1 VSHGVSLALSGEPT
15 VFIRGHIGLLAR
27 SRIFVSRILNNL
39 SLCNNR
45 HRATSLAAVKISQ
58 RRTGKLMSTAP
69 QVESTSFV
77 APTWNAIREAHA
89 RIASR
94 IHRTPVLT
102 SHSLDAIAGAQF
114 FFKCDNFQKTGS
126 FKIRGAANA
135 ILSLTDAEAAHGIV
149 TPSSGNHGAAV
160 ACAAAWRGVP
170 AYIVMPKNAPAV
182 KCRAVESY
190 GGRITFS
197 EPTVTSRQE
206 TSARVQAE
214 TGAILIH
221 PYDNDRI
228 ITGQAT
234 AAKELLEEIP
244 DLDAVFTPVSG
255 GGLLSGTCL
264 SAKAIRPE
272 IRVIGCEPARADD
285 AYRSLATGILQSL
298 DSSDTIADGLRA
310 SLAPRTF
317 AILRRHLDRVLLV
330 SEEEIIGAMRL
341 VWERMKIIIEPSSAV
356 AIAPLL
362 RPGAVAELNLAARA
376 DGAPPK
382 LGIIFSG
389 GNVDFSAV
397 PF

>member
-1 VSHGVSLALSGEPT
+1 
-15 VFIRGHIGLLAR
+15 
-27 SRIFVSRILNNL
+27 
-39 SLCNNR
+39 
-45 HRATSLAAVKISQ
+45 VKISQ
-58 RRTGKLMSTAP
+58 QREGKLMSTAP
-69 QVESTSFV
+69 QVESTTFQ
-77 APTWNAIREAHA
+77 APTWDAIREAHA
-89 RIASR
+89 RIAPR

-102 SHSLDAIAGAQF
+102 SHSLNTIAAAQF

-135 ILSLTDAEAAHGIV
+135 ILSLSDAEAAHGIV

-170 AYIVMPKNAPAV
+170 AYIVMPRNAPAV

-197 EPTVTSRQE
+197 EPTITSRQE

-234 AAKELLEEIP
+234 SAKELLEEIP
-244 DLDAVFTPVSG
+244 DIDAVFTPVSG

-264 SAKAIRPE
+264 SAKAMRPE
-272 IRVIGCEPARADD
+272 IRIIGCEPARADD
-285 AYRSLATGILQSL
+285 AYRSLSTGVLQSL

-330 SEEEIIGAMRL
+330 TEEEIIAAMRL

-362 RPGAVAELNLAARA
+362 RPGAVAELNLPARA
-376 DGAPPK
+376 DGGAPK
-382 LGIIFSG
+382 LGVIFSG
-389 GNVDFSAV
+389 GNVDFSAL